1 MTEPIPLRTKSG
13 LPRHCYWET
22 DRHGK
27 RRVRFRKG
35 AVSAYPT
42 GIPWTERF
50 MRQYAVQL
58 ERLQTQGNNVGACRT
73 APGSFDARCVSYYN
87 SPDFHRLKAKTQP
100 VRRNITEHLRPDLG
114 RCSVRDFQRRDIERL
129 MAGLHATPQQAN
141 NILKVLRVLFAH
153 AVADEMITSNPA
165 VGVKRYKSQGDGF
178 ATWSEDDLA
187 AFEAA
192 YPVGTQER
200 LAFALALY
208 TGQRIG
214 DVARMGWQHVKNE
227 RIEVRQEKT
236 SATLLI
242 PLHPELARVL
252 AAVPRDNLTF
262 LLTDKGAPF

>member
-1 MTEPIPLRTKSG
+1 R
-13 LPRHCYWET
+13 Y
-22 DRHGK
+22 
-27 RRVRFRKG
+27 
-35 AVSAYPT
+35 
-42 GIPWTERF
+42 
-50 MRQYAVQL
+50 
-58 ERLQTQGNNVGACRT
+58 
-73 APGSFDARCVSYYN
+73 
-87 SPDFHRLKAKTQP
+87 
-100 VRRNITEHLRPDLG
+100 
-114 RCSVRDFQRRDIERL
+114 QRRECRGR
-129 MAGLHATPQQAN
+129 MGALHEPPQQSTTV
-141 NILKVLRVLFAH
+141 LKVLRVLFAP
-153 AVADEMITSNPA
+153 AGADEMITSNPA

-214 DVARMGWQHVKNE
+214 DVARMGSQHVKNA
-227 RIEVRQEKT
+227 RIELRQEKT

-262 LLTDKGAPF
+262 LLTDKGAPFAAARLSTWFGKRCRAIGLSRRTAHGLRKAACRRLAEAGCSVNQIAAISGHLSLNEIARYTRAADQARLASQGLSCN